1 MLRRDVL
8 DVIVTK
14 RDGDEHGG
22 VRSPRPSARSSGRL
36 LVMARRAF
44 NAYSSGFG
52 SGPRRERAGSGASVH
67 PPPPSVPRIGSGGRA
82 SVTPPPPLV
91 GDRLTPPSDSVS
103 AAAVV
108 ALADRL
114 LALDDGAFFISW
126 VESLQLGRQALDV
139 GLAARLVRAYRE
151 MGRADR
157 ARDLAASIAPSPSPV
172 TVTPIDLARLAVERA
187 FLSIAEGRPEHA
199 EGELR
204 QASRALAQAPRG
216 SGSREQLDVHLAS
229 AQLELRLGRQEPARA
244 SLRLAEHV
252 AERLEEGMPRVAVS
266 LALGHLSM
274 RLSDPRAACKHYTAS
289 LERAPA
295 RSPGAMRAHGN
306 LAIALSAV
314 GRYEE
319 ARQNAVQAIS
329 IAADGSGGVSPNP
342 SGGRDSIIPRDIR
355 GESSPGVAIRH
366 ADAFDVLATVE
377 IVADQPVAALQALD
391 EAWSLLGEADAPALR
406 LQIAQH
412 RAWALALAARAPSA
426 KQWLSKVEELRA
438 GAPVDD
444 VLDEQDYAMTRART
458 LEASGE
464 LEAALAFALPHT
476 TRATDAFVTGV
487 LNLVVAR
494 CADSLGEEATARAA
508 LERAAVSGDKH
519 GWIFPERSASATLW
533 EVAAKGGDSRVVR
546 YAEKVLAVTTSAGE
560 LSPMSVQPMS
570 LPPPSLYPSMPPPS
584 LHDLAMYTSGTSGAS
599 STSVESAADAEAL
612 LYVTTPNGVSRVK
625 ASEIAQATA
634 GAGLVVDTRSHHLRV
649 ADRAVSLERRRAL
662 EPLVVQLL
670 RRAKEGLSAEEILRA
685 AGGPGPDSAD
695 AEHRVRV
702 LISRV
707 RDLLGDPAAI
717 ERVRDAGEY
726 GKTRYRLAAGVVF
739 ALIEPLFAAGQH

>member
-1 MLRRDVL
+1 V
-8 DVIVTK
+8 
-14 RDGDEHGG
+14 
-22 VRSPRPSARSSGRL
+22 PRL
-36 LVMARRAF
+36 
-44 NAYSSGFG
+44 G
-52 SGPRRERAGSGASVH
+52 SGV
-67 PPPPSVPRIGSGGRA
+67 RA

-91 GDRLTPPSDSVS
+91 GIGVGVGDRLSPAADMVS

-108 ALADRL
+108 GLVDRL

-126 VESLQLGRQALDV
+126 VESLQIGRQALDV

-151 MGRADR
+151 MGRHDR
-157 ARDLAASIAPSPSPV
+157 ARDIAAAIAPAPAAGAGSP
-172 TVTPIDLARLAVERA
+172 VTPIDLARLAVERA

-216 SGSREQLDVHLAS
+216 AGSREQLDVHLAS

-274 RLSDPRAACKHYTAS
+274 RLSDPRAACKHYAAS

-319 ARQNAVQAIS
+319 ARQNAIQAIA
-329 IAADGSGGVSPNP
+329 IAADGSGVAALASGGT
-342 SGGRDSIIPRDIR
+342 GGRDSILPGPARD
-355 GESSPGVAIRH
+355 GAAASGGGGGAAIRH
-366 ADAFDVLATVE
+366 ADAYDVLATVE
-377 IVADQPVAALQALD
+377 IVADQPLAALQALD

-412 RAWALALAARAPSA
+412 RAWALALAGRAPSA

-438 GAPVDD
+438 GAAVDD

-464 LEAALAFALPHT
+464 LEAALAFAIPHT
-476 TRATDAFVTGV
+476 ARATDAFVTGV

-494 CADSLGEEATARAA
+494 CADSLGEEATARAG

-519 GWIFPERSASATLW
+519 GWIFPERAASSTLW

-546 YAEKVLAVTTSAGE
+546 YAERVLAVTTVPQDSA
-560 LSPMSVQPMS
+560 SVSVPPLS

-584 LHDLAMYTSGTSGAS
+584 LHDLAAYTGGAS

-612 LYVTTPNGVSRVK
+612 LYVTTPSGVSRVK
-625 ASEIAQATA
+625 ASEIPQATA

-670 RRAKEGLSAEEILRA
+670 RRAREGLSAEEILRA

-726 GKTRYRLAAGVVF
+726 GKTRYRLAGGLVF